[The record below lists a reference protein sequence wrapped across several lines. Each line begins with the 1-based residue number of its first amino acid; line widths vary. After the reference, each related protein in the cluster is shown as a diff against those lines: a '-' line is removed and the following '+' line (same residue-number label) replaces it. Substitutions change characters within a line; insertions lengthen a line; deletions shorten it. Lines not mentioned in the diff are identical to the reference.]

1 MAQCDVQTLM
11 DEAKCYVSCLTPGQ
25 MQIIKL
31 QLLCNLIG
39 GNVWYSDTLPTDGNN
54 ISADPDVIISGS
66 P

>member
-11 DEAKCYVSCLTPGQ
+11 NEAKCYVSCLTPGQ

-39 GNVWYSDTLPTDGNN
+39 GNVWYSESLGGDSVTIDAEEA
-54 ISADPDVIISGS
+54 SD
-66 P
+66 